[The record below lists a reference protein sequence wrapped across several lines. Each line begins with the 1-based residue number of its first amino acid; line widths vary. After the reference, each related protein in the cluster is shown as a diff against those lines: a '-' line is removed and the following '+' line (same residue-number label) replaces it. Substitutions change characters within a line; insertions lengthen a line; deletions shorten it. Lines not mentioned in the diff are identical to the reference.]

1 MYKSEFKVLQG
12 GLSSDTSQLKKTF
25 ISAYVTDTRL
35 MGVLAVYARWAVGDD
50 LTMPELHQF
59 FYIDCEEAGLETYR
73 SFRGDFGP
81 EAAMAEQSLVGGLGA
96 SRIPLS
102 EREFKG
108 LLTHWMNFNRK
119 RELPLPDGFPQYS
132 FVFNNRPPGAKELAS
147 LMSKICCP
155 ITEDY
160 QVVNY
165 FLMRCFGRDYG
176 AAAFLTDSHSG
187 DDGRLREDFPLD
199 IYDGYVKATF
209 CRNVIDLH
217 LRYADGAVAYL
228 CESLVEMKGKYDILV
243 SKVVVKNLKIIG
255 FEHCSGYSIS
265 AVESAM
271 ILKKPELTNVFEINL
286 SEEEIEENLG
296 EFIVGLNTVMTRH
309 SNGRMFMA
317 FKKTNDHV
325 GERVFMLS
333 NDVRGVY
340 YLTDFGQLIVMSYNE
355 KDLGMLTSRLA
366 DSPLAPY
373 LLYSSGY
380 EFLEPVLFEFVNS
393 GLPDFDD
400 FVEMNTE

>member
-1 MYKSEFKVLQG
+1 MQG
-12 GLSSDTSQLKKTF
+12 GLSSDISQLNKTF

-35 MGVLAVYARWAVGDD
+35 MGVLAVYARWAVGEDSSV
-50 LTMPELHQF
+50 PELHQF

-96 SRIPLS
+96 GKVPLS
-102 EREFKG
+102 EKELKC
-108 LLTHWMNFNRK
+108 LLTCWMYFNRK
-119 RELPLPDGFPQYS
+119 RELPLPPGFAQYS
-132 FVFNNRPPGAKELAS
+132 FVFNRRPPTSKQLAA
-147 LMSKICCP
+147 LMGKICCP

-187 DDGRLREDFPLD
+187 DDGRLQEDFPLD

-209 CRNVIDLH
+209 CRNVIDLD
-217 LRYADGAVAYL
+217 RRFSDGAVSYL
-228 CESLVEMKGKYDILV
+228 CESLVEMEGKYDILV
-243 SKVVVKNLKIIG
+243 SKVVVRNLKVIG

-265 AVESAM
+265 SVEAAM

-286 SEEEIEENLG
+286 SSEEIDDNLG
-296 EFIVGLNTVMTRH
+296 EFTVGLNTVMTRH

-325 GERVFMLS
+325 NERVFLLS

-340 YLTDFGQLIVMSYNE
+340 YLTDYGQLIVMAYNE
-355 KDLGMLTSRLA
+355 NDLRMLTSRLA
-366 DSPLAPY
+366 ASPLAPY

-393 GLPDFDD
+393 GFEDFDD